1 MKITRLLGLAAIAAL
16 FVLAAPAQQAQ
27 ALSLV
32 NPPGVTAIEASSKAS
47 TTQVHWHPSQHRR
60 CRRCR

>member
-1 MKITRLLGLAAIAAL
+1 MKIMRLLGLAAIAAFL
-16 FVLAAPAQQAQ
+16 VVATPAQRAQ

-32 NPPGVTAIEASSKAS
+32 NPAGVTAIEASTKAS

-60 CRRCR
+60 CRRGR